1 MKSSIDFKH
10 TSFLIL
16 VKNEEF
22 FSKKLVNHINSQN
35 IKAEIII
42 ADGSKRKQ
50 KKIFDKLNTKKK
62 YFYFGEDKNIQKFF
76 LKIFKGVKKCSKKFI
91 FFCDQDDLV
100 NFQAIKRHEIFL
112 LKNKDYAAVR
122 GIIYNFSYVN
132 DKIKLL
138 GKQYNPFK
146 NFKSFLLRHL
156 FNSHFRSYYAL
167 RRKNDLVKIHKIIN
181 KFKLFDFRSAEFI
194 NDMVTLSSNQVKS
207 DENEVSVMRWAGVK
221 KRDGNNHIINQV
233 HNNRFQWFN
242 FFFSKEKKLI
252 KTLLNKENMFF
263 KNFYIFKLYIFLT
276 DILVNIIK
284 KSYFSRMFNKI
295 FMDEYVNLSEKQ
307 LKKLNM
313 NKIIKQKKILIK
325 INSDRSKSSLLHN
338 VRTF

>member
-16 VKNEEF
+16 VKDEEF

-50 KKIFDKLNTKKK
+50 KKIFDKLNIKKK

-76 LKIFKGVKKCSKKFI
+76 LKTFKGVKKFSKKFI
-91 FFCDQDDLV
+91 FFCDQDDFV
-100 NFQAIKRHEIFL
+100 NFQSIKRHEIFL

-138 GKQYNPFK
+138 GKQYNLYK

-167 RRKNDLVKIHKIIN
+167 RRKNDLIKIYNIIN
-181 KFKLFDFRSAEFI
+181 KFKLHDFRSAEFI
-194 NDMVTLSSNQVKS
+194 NDLITLSSNQVKS
-207 DENEVSVMRWAGVK
+207 DENEVSVLRWAGVK
-221 KRDGNNHIINQV
+221 KRDGNNHIISQI

-242 FFFSKEKKLI
+242 FFFL
-252 KTLLNKENMFF
+252 
-263 KNFYIFKLYIFLT
+263 
-276 DILVNIIK
+276 
-284 KSYFSRMFNKI
+284 
-295 FMDEYVNLSEKQ
+295 
-307 LKKLNM
+307 
-313 NKIIKQKKILIK
+313 
-325 INSDRSKSSLLHN
+325 
-338 VRTF
+338 